1 MRRPGFGMLPPD
13 TLGTDLNIED
23 VRTDEEI
30 RTKWAK
36 HVVAMCQGNKK
47 LAAKVLNISRSCLD
61 VRLKN
66 AVSR

>member
-1 MRRPGFGMLPPD
+1 MPRRPGFGMPPPE

-23 VRTDEEI
+23 VRTEAQI
-30 RTKWAK
+30 CAKWAR

-61 VRLKN
+61 QRLKQC
-66 AVSR
+66 